1 MTKDQKSLKFPR
13 LWWGWLGKRSYL
25 KNMNESEYRKREQN
39 RLKNKRMK
47 GWKKLVR
54 QIKKWILRS

>member
-25 KNMNESEYRKREQN
+25 NESESRKREQN

-54 QIKKWILRS
+54 QLKKWILRS